1 MKINYNLENKIIKF
15 FTNDNEINGQINI
28 KPFFLQSNLK
38 LPQID
43 LKKIFE
49 NDSILLNI
57 LKSQVLNNRNLNG
70 QINVDTNNFKG
81 QNFLDGI
88 KFNIILEEGS
98 IYIQN
103 LKTTFKESVII
114 NVDDTQ
120 LIVDNNNLNFAGYVD
135 LNFIDLTNFYAHYQ
149 INRNFRK
156 NFKKIKFGFLL
167 NLDESL

>member
-1 MKINYNLENKIIKF
+1 M
-15 FTNDNEINGQINI
+15 
-28 KPFFLQSNLK
+28 
-38 LPQID
+38 
-43 LKKIFE
+43 
-49 NDSILLNI
+49 
-57 LKSQVLNNRNLNG
+57 NG

-167 NLDESL
+167 NLDEKSLEIDNLKIDGKSNENLDKFVNKINSNLNNLLNKIILRNSIKDFFKNF